1 MKKLYLSEASLMSS
15 KDARL
20 TLGPELQAVKISLA
34 EMMDFKGN
42 FNSFE
47 EILAKYGSENRL
59 KPGEQYR
66 GYLAVCYAPWYQLP
80 MWLCGSL
87 KKAGWEDV
95 RGKLRSEILLPV
107 DKGEYWVLSKYSFAD
122 GRSYN
127 GAFRQMKNFTE
138 DNFCKHIVKLQS
150 DQNPIF
156 DCLREI
162 NPEEM
167 SSNIKKRIFDGA
179 VARAPFILTNEE
191 YLVLEDYFGPVTL
204 RGFFSVWEE

>member
-1 MKKLYLSEASLMSS
+1 MSS

-20 TLGPELQAVKISLA
+20 SLGAELQAVKISLA

-47 EILAKYGSENRL
+47 DMLKKYGSKNRL
-59 KPGEQYR
+59 QPGEQYR

-87 KKAGWEDV
+87 KKAKWEDV
-95 RGKLRSEILLPV
+95 RGELRSEIILPV
-107 DKGEYWVLSKYSFAD
+107 DKGEYWMLSKYCFAD

-127 GAFRQMKNFTE
+127 GAFLQMKNFAE
-138 DNFCKHIVKLQS
+138 DDFGKHIAKI
-150 DQNPIF
+150 QNEKKSVF
-156 DCLREI
+156 DSLKGI

-167 SSNIKKRIFDGA
+167 SENIKKRILDGA
-179 VARAPFILTNEE
+179 VARAPFILTDEE
-191 YLVLEDYFGPVTL
+191 FLVLEDYFGPVTL
-204 RGFFSVWEE
+204 RKYFSVWE